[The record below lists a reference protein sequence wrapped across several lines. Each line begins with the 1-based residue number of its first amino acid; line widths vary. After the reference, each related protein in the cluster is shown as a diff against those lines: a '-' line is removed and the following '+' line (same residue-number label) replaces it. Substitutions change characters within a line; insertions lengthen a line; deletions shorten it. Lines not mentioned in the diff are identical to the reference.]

1 MTTLAA
7 KWWRGLLSCCC
18 CRVFASVSPNPT
30 THVTGSNH
38 CHLWQRQPT
47 IHVLPPPHL
56 LHSAALSYFL
66 LLWLIERRNPQP
78 YDNCQLCERMSDTP
92 NCKKGNELCCQI
104 EKDRVMTTI
113 TTTRSAE
120 NQTFQIRKQTNQPN
134 NLTYFRAAHNEL
146 EKTRRANLRGYLEKL
161 KSLVPPI
168 ADASRNTTL
177 ALLTRARDHI
187 KVLLCAFDICLDQ

>member
-1 MTTLAA
+1 ME
-7 KWWRGLLSCCC
+7 RSFFLLPPPP
-18 CRVFASVSPNPT
+18 RVCLSFPQPYNPCDRFQSLSSLT
-30 THVTGSNH
+30 KTA
-38 CHLWQRQPT
+38 
-47 IHVLPPPHL
+47 IHVLSLPHL
-56 LHSAALSYFL
+56 LHSAPLSYFL

-78 YDNCQLCERMSDTP
+78 YDNCQLCEWMSDTP

-104 EKDRVMTTI
+104 EKERQSYDDDNNN
-113 TTTRSAE
+113 E
-120 NQTFQIRKQTNQPN
+120 ECRKSNVPNTKANEPN
-134 NLTYFRAAHNEL
+134 NLNYFRAAHNEL

-187 KVLLCAFDICLDQ
+187 KVLLLCAFDICLAQ